1 MILHCNL
8 INYARKFLSIGIP
21 VSKFKQRRKVGFF
34 DKMNTE
40 KPQNKLKS
48 SQRLIRVLLLCLV
61 LLSSCQKNDTAS
73 TKQQTLRTCLAA
85 DISTLDPR
93 KGTDMATQGV
103 IRMLFAGLVYLDQ
116 NLVPQLDLASSYQIS
131 DDFKTYT
138 FFLKESRWSD
148 GSLITAQDF
157 AESWKTA
164 LT

>member
-116 NLVPQLDLASSYQIS
+116 N
-131 DDFKTYT
+131 
-138 FFLKESRWSD
+138 
-148 GSLITAQDF
+148 
-157 AESWKTA
+157 
-164 LT
+164 